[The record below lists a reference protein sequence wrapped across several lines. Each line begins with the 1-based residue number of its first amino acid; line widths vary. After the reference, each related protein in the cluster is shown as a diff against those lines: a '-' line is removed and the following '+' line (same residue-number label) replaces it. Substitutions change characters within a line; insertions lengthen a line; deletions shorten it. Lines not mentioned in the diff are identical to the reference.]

1 MNSRTRTKLVANA
14 ILAFLALG
22 LAILGGA
29 VALSGWGQRDF
40 LLHGDAEA
48 LSVCLHNPAMDCD
61 PRHWPV
67 LAGVGGGLLVLGLLP
82 LVRIA
87 RRMRR
92 LLRS

>member
-1 MNSRTRTKLVANA
+1 MNSRTRTKLVAYA

-22 LAILGGA
+22 LTVLGA
-29 VALSGWGQRDF
+29 VLAISGWGQRDF

-48 LSVCLHNPAMDCD
+48 LNACLHDSAMDCD
-61 PRHWPV
+61 PRRWTV
-67 LAGVGGGLLVLGLLP
+67 LLGVGAGLLVLGLL
-82 LVRIA
+82 LLARIA